1 MSLNVKQLVNNP
13 EWQNVRQELVGN
25 WNLKPEWC
33 CSQLVKYLGPIEKT
47 TEEKLRIV
55 MNYLVGSGFRSGKI
69 NHACVSGLRG
79 QISAE
84 LKKRKFSQ
92 K

>member
-1 MSLNVKQLVNNP
+1 MKVPHEIKGE
-13 EWQNVRQELVGN
+13 EWQNVRRGLVGN

-33 CSQLVKYLGPIEKT
+33 CEQLKEYLGNISNT
-47 TEEKLRIV
+47 TNNKLKIV
-55 MNYLVGSGFRSGKI
+55 MNYLTGSGFRMGKI
-69 NHACVSGLRG
+69 KNPCINTLRG

-84 LKKRKFSQ
+84 IKIRKMSDTW